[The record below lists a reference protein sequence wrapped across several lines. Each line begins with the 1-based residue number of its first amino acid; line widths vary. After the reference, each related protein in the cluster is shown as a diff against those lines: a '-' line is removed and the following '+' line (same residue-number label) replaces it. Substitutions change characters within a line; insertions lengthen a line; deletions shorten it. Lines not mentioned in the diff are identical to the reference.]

1 MGAAPVIDNLFV
13 FELLVTFGLMPFGHP
28 LVSSGLP
35 DFKFYDEI
43 FYIDYEYNGLRR
55 KKPVPHNIHELLT
68 PRALAYWF
76 MDDGS
81 YRYKNRAYRFST
93 HSFHPNPVW
102 VSFSAYPFEDQQI
115 FVQALKDNFD
125 IETTIQKDH
134 QYSTLY
140 IREKS
145 TERFVNLIR
154 PYLHP
159 CFDSKIKNTAEG
171 PSP

>member
-1 MGAAPVIDNLFV
+1 MGPI
-13 FELLVTFGLMPFGHP
+13 GPKIGP
-28 LVSSGLP
+28 I
-35 DFKFYDEI
+35 DFKLTHFTRT
-43 FYIDYEYNGLRR
+43 GPLR
-55 KKPVPHNIHELLT
+55 
-68 PRALAYWF
+68 
-76 MDDGS
+76 
-81 YRYKNRAYRFST
+81 
-93 HSFHPNPVW
+93 PVW

-115 FVQALKDNFD
+115 LVQALKDNFD

-140 IREKS
+140 IRSKS